1 MFIKSYGNSRYCYF
15 LCGRMMEKIQNKAVI
30 FLKIS
35 FWEWKLVTWLFQAQW
50 FECLNW
56 EEEWFFLKPSIA
68 SEKNEGCDWRK
79 ILTVFSEGGD
89 TSMEL
94 FLQLLLQSSG
104 VQLVGCGAVC
114 LLCSWTSSTLVSG
127 RNAVQD
133 FRKRFCLIVFGWDS
147 YCFVS
152 VAAVSG
158 RGCWISL
165 TGQHRNAVFWSWEHW
180 GLMDMPLVLQS
191 PWNPACFSVCA
202 QGRVQPCSWTIISS
216 DELVCWVGASNT
228 VWLQLNLLYFVLA

>member
-1 MFIKSYGNSRYCYF
+1 MFIRSYGNSRYCYF
-15 LCGRMMEKIQNKAVI
+15 LCGRMMEKIQNKTVI
-30 FLKIS
+30 FLKFVFES
-35 FWEWKLVTWLFQAQW
+35 GNWWLGCFKANDLIA
-50 FECLNW
+50 FT
-56 EEEWFFLKPSIA
+56 EEWFFLKPSIA
-68 SEKNEGCDWRK
+68 SEKKWGMWLEENLDS
-79 ILTVFSEGGD
+79 VFRGGD

-104 VQLVGCGAVC
+104 VQLEGHGAVC
-114 LLCSWTSSTLVSG
+114 LLCSWTSSTVVSE

-147 YCFVS
+147 SCFVS

-165 TGQHRNAVFWSWEHW
+165 TGQHRNAVFWFWEHW

-191 PWNPACFSVCA
+191 PWNPTCFSVCA
-202 QGRVQPCSWTIISS
+202 QGRVQPCSRTIISS